1 MLLWQEEKEKIRGE
15 KLIRIKSLINKMQCV
30 DFALIM
36 SNKLNVKKKKTQF
49 GKSDTDIKE
58 LLLIFRY
65 DNCDDILQKV
75 LNL

>member
-49 GKSDTDIKE
+49 GKSDNDIKE